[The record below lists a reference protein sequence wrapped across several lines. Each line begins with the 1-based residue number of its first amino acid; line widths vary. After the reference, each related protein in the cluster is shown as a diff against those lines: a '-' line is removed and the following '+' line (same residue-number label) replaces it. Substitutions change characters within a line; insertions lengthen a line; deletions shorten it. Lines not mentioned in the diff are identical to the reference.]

1 MAVKW
6 GVVGVVL
13 AMDVN
18 CGVVEVAL
26 AMAVNW
32 GVVEVVLAIWD
43 SLQTSFTKG
52 WWCRARALALK
63 VKSKA
68 KLNYFSS
75 TATELG
81 VVVTSTNYY

>member
-1 MAVKW
+1 MT
-6 GVVGVVL
+6 GCEG
-13 AMDVN
+13 D
-18 CGVVEVAL
+18 VVEVA
-26 AMAVNW
+26 W
-32 GVVEVVLAIWD
+32 AIWD
-43 SLQTSFTKG
+43 SLQTGFMEG
-52 WWCRARALALK
+52 WWYRASALAFK

>member
-1 MAVKW
+1 MNWGVVEVALAMAVKW
-6 GVVGVVL
+6 GVVGVV
-13 AMDVN
+13 
-18 CGVVEVAL
+18 L

-75 TATELG
+75 TATEAG